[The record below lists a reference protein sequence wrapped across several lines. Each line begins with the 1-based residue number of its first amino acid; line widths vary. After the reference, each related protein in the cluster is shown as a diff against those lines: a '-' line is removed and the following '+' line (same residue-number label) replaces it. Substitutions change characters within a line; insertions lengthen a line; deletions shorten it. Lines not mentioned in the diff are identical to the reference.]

1 MISNIRLLSEQ
12 QTQAFDVE
20 YIDDGMFNLV
30 KGALD
35 KYISTDDFSFIDVG
49 GGNGLYADRI
59 LFSFPSSNVIIV
71 EPDEGLL
78 GKNRRHSRKLLVK
91 GTYQCAPISRGVH
104 DVVGFNW
111 VLHHFV
117 GSNYSESLEIQREG
131 LERAYQQLKPGG
143 LLLVFENF
151 YEGSIFHDL
160 PGRLIYSLTASKA
173 LRPVTRQ
180 LGANTAGVGVSFHSE
195 NTWVTMIE
203 QQGFNILSQS
213 HCYDFGNLSA
223 LKKSILNIKK
233 QRVGLIVAQK

>member
-1 MISNIRLLSEQ
+1 MITNVRLLSEQ

-30 KGALD
+30 KCALD
-35 KYISTDDFSFIDVG
+35 KFVPTNDFSFVDVG

-59 LFSFPSSNVIIV
+59 LSNFPSSKVTIV
-71 EPDEGLL
+71 EPDECLL
-78 GKNRRHSRKLLVK
+78 RKNRRNDRKQLMQS
-91 GTYQCAPISRGVH
+91 TYQSAQLSEAAH

-117 GSNYSESLEIQREG
+117 GSDYSQSLAFQREG

-151 YEGSIFHDL
+151 YEGFFFHDL
-160 PGRLIYSLTASKA
+160 PGRMIYSLTASRM
-173 LRPVTRQ
+173 LRHVTRQ

-195 NTWVTMIE
+195 NTWVNMLE
-203 QQGFNILSQS
+203 QQGFNTLSQS
-213 HCYDFGNLSA
+213 RCYDFGNLSL
-223 LKKSILNIKK
+223 LKKAVLNIKN